1 MTRVSVILLNRSFRQ
16 CAENLFKAEDV
27 SNRTASWLYVAM
39 HNPGA
44 SQPFTHFASRRL
56 RLEAPE
62 ELQKIHKQVSS
73 LMTVLKRADRSHSF
87 QSQKEK
93 EEVIQQLKDAT
104 ERAEAAAS
112 KVADMELENQQLK
125 EQLRLARQGTPQS
138 IQM

>member
-1 MTRVSVILLNRSFRQ
+1 
-16 CAENLFKAEDV
+16 
-27 SNRTASWLYVAM
+27 M
-39 HNPGA
+39 HNPAA

-62 ELQKIHKQVSS
+62 DLQKIHKQMSS

-93 EEVIQQLKDAT
+93 EEMEQQLKEAK

-112 KVADMELENQQLK
+112 KAADTELENQRLR
-125 EQLRLARQGTPQS
+125 EQLRLSREA
-138 IQM
+138 